1 MIRQLSTIMIAMI
14 LLFSLN
20 ACSSDADKA
29 QTKPLTAVQNPAD
42 LKVVWKGH
50 TGNGNAQTDINFS
63 PVFAEDT
70 LYTVSQNGNM
80 VAYEAKNGRIRWQQK
95 NKTRFSSAPTVGDGK
110 LFVNG
115 DAGELWVFDASNG
128 KKLLSLELPNKSF
141 SAPAYSNGTVLVKTI
156 DEVTLAFNAEDG
168 TLRWRYESDVPD
180 MILEG
185 GSSPVI
191 TNDIVVQG
199 SAEGRVTLL
208 TLDKGQLLWQRR
220 LVEPEGISD
229 ISRMVDIDADPLV
242 KNDIIYVASYQGK
255 LVALDKFK
263 AMPIWEHDLSTR
275 NDLALTD
282 SALFVSDAK
291 GKIWAFNPTT
301 GKVLWRQNNLSGRIL
316 TAPVVTGENIVVAD
330 NLGNVHWLSQSDG
343 HFVAR
348 VLMDKK
354 GISSTPVAE
363 GNRVFVMSNKGAIVA
378 YQL

>member
-1 MIRQLSTIMIAMI
+1 MLKKISNIMTLVLLLS
-14 LLFSLN
+14 LS
-20 ACSSDADKA
+20 ACSSDATKA
-29 QTKPLTAVQNPAD
+29 QTKPLAAVQNPAD
-42 LKVVWKGH
+42 LKIVWKGH
-50 TGNGNAQTDINFS
+50 TGNGNAKTDINFS
-63 PVFAEDT
+63 PAFAEDT

-80 VAYEAKNGRIRWQQK
+80 VAYDAKNGRIRWQQK
-95 NKTRFSSAPTVGDGK
+95 NKTPFSSAPTVGDGK

-128 KKLLSLELPNKSF
+128 KKLLSLDLPNKSF
-141 SAPAYSNGTVLVKTI
+141 SAPAYSNDTVLVKTV

-168 TLRWRYESDVPD
+168 ALRWRYESDVPD

-191 TNDIVVQG
+191 SDDIVVQG

-242 KNDIIYVASYQGK
+242 KNGIIYIASYQGK

-282 SALFVSDAK
+282 SALFATDAK
-291 GKIWAFNPTT
+291 GKIWAFDPTT

-330 NLGNVHWLSQSDG
+330 NLGNIHWLSQSDG

-348 VLMDKK
+348 VQMDKK
-354 GISSTPVAE
+354 GISSTPVAAE
-363 GNRVFVMSNKGAIVA
+363 NRVFVMSNQGAVGA